1 MSVVGSTCSSS
12 FQPPAGTDSL
22 TAQCLGWCSAAKEAQ
37 HCPRCKCRAC
47 SFCAAYNPPIPPMLP
62 PSAPLL
68 TARAP
73 HRPQEKRL
81 FAKLNQKYK
90 KPVNV
95 AKCPAPAKA
104 QS

>member
-1 MSVVGSTCSSS
+1 V
-12 FQPPAGTDSL
+12 
-22 TAQCLGWCSAAKEAQ
+22 
-37 HCPRCKCRAC
+37 
-47 SFCAAYNPPIPPMLP
+47 LP

>member
-1 MSVVGSTCSSS
+1 MRACVRVRA
-12 FQPPAGTDSL
+12 PAVRISAHRT
-22 TAQCLGWCSAAKEAQ
+22 SAA
-37 HCPRCKCRAC
+37 
-47 SFCAAYNPPIPPMLP
+47 
-62 PSAPLL
+62 PSLSY
-68 TARAP
+68 
-73 HRPQEKRL
+73 RPQEKRL